1 MKCVQDVFP
10 FTGLEGSDPVEAQG
24 WLLGSGP
31 EVQRIISASHCVWS
45 WTSEVATKL
54 CGSLYC
60 EDTVLN
66 RSLTTISLS
75 VNVRL
80 VCKVI
85 H

>member
-1 MKCVQDVFP
+1 MFFVP
-10 FTGLEGSDPVEAQG
+10 LEGSDPVEAQG
-24 WLLGSGP
+24 WCS

-60 EDTVLN
+60 EDSMLN